1 MLDILKVVLKKMDI
15 NHLVLTGTTP
25 KNMRQSLV
33 NRFMIDEGM
42 EFPVFLLSTKAGGLG
57 INLTAAMMW
66 WIQLLSHHDRFD
78 QDFNPQNDRQA
89 EDQAYH
95 VSQEREVDII
105 RLICRNTIEED
116 MLKVG
121 QGKLVLDDAIAR
133 VH

>member
-57 INLTAAMMW
+57 INLTAAMM
-66 WIQLLSHHDRFD
+66 
-78 QDFNPQNDRQA
+78 
-89 EDQAYH
+89 
-95 VSQEREVDII
+95 
-105 RLICRNTIEED
+105 
-116 MLKVG
+116 
-121 QGKLVLDDAIAR
+121 
-133 VH
+133 